1 MKAQVLTT
9 TRSARSGASAGT
21 RPSASM
27 VPVSLSESTWF
38 FGQPSVSTQKERD
51 IGARLLSA
59 AADPAIGWHAHRQ
72 RQGTTQP
79 VFTAGVPLTCRQSG
93 RQGSSSKR
101 YDPSSWLIV
110 ATR

>member
-51 IGARLLSA
+51 IGARLVVA
-59 AADPAIGWHAHRQ
+59 GRDPAIGSGGHRG
-72 RQGTTQP
+72 RQGTIQP
-79 VFTAGVPLTCRQSG
+79 VLTAVAPRPRQAHRPRG
-93 RQGSSSKR
+93 GTPQR
-101 YDPSSWLIV
+101 V
-110 ATR
+110 